1 MTLELGDHVWYW
13 NHRISLDKN
22 IPRAQWFPGSN
33 PADQNDYQGHGKEIF
48 NFVIHSDE
56 IARGRPHMRLYEGSF
71 AWLNNNPGNIT
82 GLPGGADWGQY
93 PDKFNWHNFLIFP
106 TWGAGYD
113 AIALV
118 LRSPNYVDLSILN
131 AFKKYAPES
140 DGNNP
145 VAYANAVAAALGV
158 PVSTPVGDLDDGQM
172 MVMQDKIQEIEGVIP
187 GASLA
192 WDSDEIPIEISE
204 LLPVFVRKYSRP
216 RAVVQASAPFTMVMT
231 APVDASGFTQGYGG
245 PNQGGHQGPS
255 WYIQYG
261 MDIGGAEG
269 TPVYAAF
276 DGHVTK
282 YQPHNPAADSGRV
295 YGAQIFIRSPND
307 MMGGFYTHLTDVAD
321 GLAYGSNVAV
331 GDFLGRIHKFGG
343 IPPHL
348 HLALVEIIGG
358 APNGQYKGFDL
369 YRFFMSL
376 QTNDPDAFVPVQF
389 WQDGRPPEPLVRQ
402 ARIGETFVPLTYDLE
417 TSPTPQMQDAGYACR
432 PLRREQSP

>member
-1 MTLELGDHVWYW
+1 MTRELGDHVWYW
-13 NHRISLDKN
+13 NHRISFDQN
-22 IPRAQWFPGSN
+22 IPRSQWFPGSN
-33 PADQNDYQGHGKEIF
+33 PADPNDYQGHGKEIF
-48 NFVIHSDE
+48 NFVIHYDE

-82 GLPGGADWGQY
+82 GLPSGPDWGQY
-93 PDKFNWHNFLIFP
+93 PGKFNWHNFLIFP

-113 AIALV
+113 AIGLV
-118 LRSPNYVDLSILN
+118 LRSPSYVNLSILD
-131 AFKKYAPES
+131 AFKRYAPES

-145 VAYANAVAAALGV
+145 VAYANAVAAALEV
-158 PVSTPVGDLDDGQM
+158 PVSTRVGDLDDAQL

-192 WDSDEIPIEISE
+192 WDSDEIPVEIAK
-204 LLPVFVRKYSRP
+204 LLPVFARKYGRP
-216 RAVVQASAPFTMVMT
+216 RALVQPRAPFTMDMT

-245 PNQGGHQGPS
+245 PNQGGHQAPS

-261 MDIGGAEG
+261 MDIGGTEG
-269 TPVYAAF
+269 TAVYAAF

-282 YQPHNPAADSGRV
+282 YQPHDPAADNGRV

-321 GLAYGSNVAV
+321 GIAQGSTVAV
-331 GDFLGRIHKFGG
+331 GDFLGRVLKFGG

-369 YRFFMSL
+369 YRFFINL

-389 WQDGRPPEPLVRQ
+389 WQDGRPPEPLVNR
-402 ARIGETFVPLTYDLE
+402 ARIGETFTPLTYAPE
-417 TSPTPQMQDAGYACR
+417 ESPTP
-432 PLRREQSP
+432 